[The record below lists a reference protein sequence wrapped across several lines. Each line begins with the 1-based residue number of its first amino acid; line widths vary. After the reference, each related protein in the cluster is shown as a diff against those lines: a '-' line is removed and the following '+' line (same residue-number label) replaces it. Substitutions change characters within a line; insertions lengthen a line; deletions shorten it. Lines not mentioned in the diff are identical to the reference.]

1 MRTNVIDD
9 GLQFRNQLT
18 RRSET
23 NYIIVHHTA
32 SGPDLTTSDI
42 HQMHLNNGW
51 SGAGY
56 HFVCESDGSVHQG
69 RPMWASGA
77 HAEGHNWESIGVNVV
92 GNFEDGDA
100 VPTPE
105 QMDSLKILLDDL
117 KAEYPDA
124 KIIGHRDINATACP
138 GQRLYDRLNE
148 VM

>member
-1 MRTNVIDD
+1 MLTKVIDD
-9 GLQFRNQLT
+9 GLGFPQSFSKRQ
-18 RRSET
+18 ET
-23 NYIIVHHTA
+23 NYIVIHHSA
-32 SGPDLTTSDI
+32 SDKNTSTSDI
-42 HQMHLNNGW
+42 HQWHLNQGFNGI
-51 SGAGY
+51 GY
-56 HFVCESDGSVHQG
+56 HFVIESDGSVHQG